1 VPLVLLLAILLLVFL
16 RLPIGFALV
25 AAAALTIAIDAPG
38 SLPVVPLRLF
48 HGSDSFPL
56 VAVPLFILAGALMNR
71 FGISQRLVEFASS
84 VVGFVRGGLAMTT
97 TVASMFFS
105 EISGSAV
112 ADAAALGSVL
122 VPAMIKRG
130 YPRAFAAALLSASAS
145 IAILIPPSVPMILYG
160 SITETSITRLFLAGI
175 VPGVLTGIG
184 IMITSSILARRGGF
198 AEREAF
204 QLSRVGSSFRRAL
217 APLSLPLIILGG
229 IFGGI
234 FTATEAA
241 ALAVVAA
248 LAIGFFSGFRSIQ
261 ALRPVFLESA
271 RQTGAVMILVA
282 ASAVV
287 GWYLTVEQVPQALA
301 ELVTSQV
308 SGKTATI
315 LLLNGA
321 LLVAGMFLH
330 STAAIVLLVPIFM
343 PLASQVGIDPVHFG
357 LILSVNLAI
366 GQQTPPVASVLIIS
380 CSIAQSPMDE
390 VFRVSLY
397 FIAAMLVMLLLV
409 SFAPS
414 LSLWLPELVL
424 GS

>member
-1 VPLVLLLAILLLVFL
+1 VSVVLLFGILVFVFL
-16 RLPIGFALV
+16 RLPIAFALV
-25 AAAALTIAIDAPG
+25 AAAALVIAFDAPG
-38 SLPVVPLRLF
+38 SLAVVPLRLF
-48 HGSDSFPL
+48 HGADSFPL
-56 VAVPLFILAGALMNR
+56 VAVPLFVLAGALMNR

-84 VVGFVRGGLAMTT
+84 LVGFVRGGLAMTT

-105 EISGSAV
+105 EVSGSAV

-122 VPAMIKRG
+122 VPAMTRRG
-130 YPRAFAAALLSASAS
+130 YPKAFAAAVLSASAS

-160 SITETSITRLFLAGI
+160 SITETSITRLFLAGV
-175 VPGVLTGIG
+175 VPGVLTGVA
-184 IMITSSILARRGGF
+184 IMITSWILARRGGF
-198 AEREAF
+198 AEREPFRLA
-204 QLSRVGSSFRRAL
+204 RVGTTFRRAL
-217 APLSLPLIILGG
+217 APLLLPVIILGG
-229 IFGGI
+229 ILGGV

-241 ALAVVAA
+241 GLAVVAA
-248 LAIGFFSGFRSIQ
+248 LAIGFSSGFRSLKD
-261 ALRPVFLESA
+261 LRSVFLESA
-271 RQTGAVMILVA
+271 HQTGAVMILVA

-301 ELVTSQV
+301 ELVTSNV
-308 SGKTATI
+308 SGKTASI

-321 LLVAGMFLH
+321 LLIAGMFLH

-343 PLASQVGIDPVHFG
+343 PLATAVGIDPVQFG
-357 LILSVNLAI
+357 LIVSVNLAI

-380 CSIAQSPMDE
+380 CSIAGSPMDE

-397 FIAAMLVMLLLV
+397 FIASMLVVLLLV

-414 LSLWLPELVL
+414 VSLWLPDLVL